1 MNYGEALRYQREA
14 AKLTQRQ
21 LAKETGI
28 NQANISRWE
37 NGEVLP
43 NIDVCVKLAEF
54 YGVSVDELIGRKD

>member
-43 NIDVCVKLAEF
+43 NIEVCVKLAEF
-54 YGVSVDELIGRKD
+54 YGISVDELIGRKD